1 MIGKI
6 IFIGL
11 FILKMNFVFAQNIY
25 IYPEKG
31 FKRVDLNLPPIEN
44 DKEYKVEIKFGTEVE
59 LSQCSTVKNIYID
72 FKNLKL
78 KKGFGYHY
86 YVLDIQ
92 GAIFQ
97 KDKLPQDKMKFQSE
111 QLIKKKLLSFSE
123 SFIDYKYNLN
133 VPFFIPENLTLEYRL
148 WKDDNDYKSL
158 K

>member
-1 MIGKI
+1 MIARI
-6 IFIGL
+6 VLIGIL
-11 FILKMNFVFAQNIY
+11 FFQMNCVLAQNIY
-25 IYPEKG
+25 DYPEKG

-59 LSQCSTVKNIYID
+59 LSECSTVKNIYID

-97 KDKLPQDKMKFQSE
+97 KDKLSQDKIKCQSE

-123 SFIDYKYNLN
+123 SFIAYKYNSN
-133 VPFFIPENLTLEYRL
+133 VPFLY
-148 WKDDNDYKSL
+148 L
-158 K
+158 KI